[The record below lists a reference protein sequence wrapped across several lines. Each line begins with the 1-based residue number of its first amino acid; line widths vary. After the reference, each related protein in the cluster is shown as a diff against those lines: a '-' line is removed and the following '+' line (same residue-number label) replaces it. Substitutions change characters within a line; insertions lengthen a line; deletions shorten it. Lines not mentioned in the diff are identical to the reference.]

1 MNVDYRKQLSHKQP
15 IQLQYII
22 AWWYKTKIV
31 ISVFQLT
38 SKKGLEFENNY
49 SVCENAIFER
59 TEKKYIPSPWWELQV
74 FANIRVWTSNY
85 FHVGIMEEE
94 CRCWRTS
101 RDVSC
106 RREMLISRLPGT
118 RSQQLSVPIPRT
130 ECSSAHISGE
140 TMHFSRALRQRLTG
154 TRVRSE
160 LYPEPSPRSLITA
173 HAAENTVVRLLRE
186 PRDTA
191 TTLDQ

>member
-1 MNVDYRKQLSHKQP
+1 MDYRKQLRHKQP
-15 IQLQYII
+15 IQLQYIN

-31 ISVFQLT
+31 NSVFQLT

-59 TEKKYIPSPWWELQV
+59 TEKKYIPSLWWELRV
-74 FANIRVWTSNY
+74 FANGYIRVWTSNY

-106 RREMLISRLPGT
+106 RREMLISRLPCT

-130 ECSSAHISGE
+130 KCSSAHISGE
-140 TMHFSRALRQRLTG
+140 TMHFSRALWQRLTG
-154 TRVRSE
+154 TRVWSE
-160 LYPEPSPRSLITA
+160 LYPEQDVNAGVLLLLMLQK
-173 HAAENTVVRLLRE
+173 RLLRE
-186 PRDTA
+186 PRNIA
-191 TTLDQ
+191 TTFDQ